1 MPETMP
7 NHSAASL
14 PTRERQLLEDLYRG
28 RSLSPY
34 TPGQTIPLSS
44 DEWVIVCR
52 GVVQLTTLYPNGGE
66 ALLGFAGPSMP
77 LGSPLTMLDPYQ
89 ATALTAVDVLR
100 LPAAEVE
107 ASEPLSQGL
116 LKQVLRRLR
125 QTEALLAL
133 AGRRRVEDRLRQL
146 LSLLAVELGS
156 PVAAGVRIQ
165 VRLTHQDLANAIGTT
180 RVTVTRLLNRFRQQ
194 GWITLDKHRHLVI
207 KLSDAA

>member
-7 NHSAASL
+7 SHSAASL
-14 PTRERQLLEDLYRG
+14 TTQERQLLEDLYRG
-28 RSLSPY
+28 RNLTPY
-34 TPGQTIPLSS
+34 TSGQKIPLLPE
-44 DEWVIVCR
+44 EWVIVCR
-52 GVVQLTTLYPNGGE
+52 GVVQLTTSYPNGSE

-77 LGSPLTMLDPYQ
+77 LGSPLTLLDPYQ

-100 LPAAEVE
+100 LSAAEVE
-107 ASEPLSQGL
+107 ASEALSQGL
-116 LKQVLRRLR
+116 LKQVMRRLR

-156 PVAAGVRIQ
+156 PVAGGVRIQ

-180 RVTVTRLLNRFRQQ
+180 RVTITRLLNRFRQQ

-207 KLSDAA
+207 KLADAI

>member
-7 NHSAASL
+7 GHFAAGL

-34 TPGQTIPLSS
+34 SPGQVIPLFPE
-44 DEWVIVCR
+44 EWVIVCR

-77 LGSPLTMLDPYQ
+77 LGSPLTMLDTYQ
-89 ATALTAVDVLR
+89 AKALTAVDVLR

-107 ASEPLSQGL
+107 ASATLSQGL
-116 LKQVLRRLR
+116 LKQLVRRLR

-156 PVAAGVRIQ
+156 PMATGVRLQ

-180 RVTVTRLLNRFRQQ
+180 RVTITRLLNRFRQQ
-194 GWITLDKHRHLVI
+194 GWIAVDKNRHLII
-207 KLSDAA
+207 KLAQTP

>member
-1 MPETMP
+1 M
-7 NHSAASL
+7 
-14 PTRERQLLEDLYRG
+14 
-28 RSLSPY
+28 
-34 TPGQTIPLSS
+34 
-44 DEWVIVCR
+44 IVCR

-89 ATALTAVDVLR
+89 AKALTAVDVLR

-107 ASEPLSQGL
+107 ASEILSQGL
-116 LKQVLRRLR
+116 LKQVVRRLR

-156 PVAAGVRIQ
+156 PVATGVRLQ

-180 RVTVTRLLNRFRQQ
+180 RVTITRLLNRFRQQ
-194 GWITLDKHRHLVI
+194 GWIAVDKNRHLVI
-207 KLSDAA
+207 KLAHAP

>member
-7 NHSAASL
+7 SPSAASL
-14 PTRERQLLEDLYRG
+14 TTRERQLLEDLYRG
-28 RSLSPY
+28 RNLTPY
-34 TPGQTIPLSS
+34 TCGQRIPLPPE
-44 DEWVIVCR
+44 EWVIVCR
-52 GVVQLTTLYPNGGE
+52 GVVQLTTSYPNGSE

-100 LPAAEVE
+100 LSAAEVE
-107 ASEPLSQGL
+107 TSEALSQGL
-116 LKQVLRRLR
+116 LKQVMRRLR

-156 PVAAGVRIQ
+156 PVAGGVRIQ
-165 VRLTHQDLANAIGTT
+165 VRLTHQDLANVIGTT
-180 RVTVTRLLNRFRQQ
+180 RVTITRLLNRFRQQ
-194 GWITLDKHRHLVI
+194 GWITVDRHRHLVL
-207 KLSDAA
+207 KLVDAA

>member
-1 MPETMP
+1 MPEAMP
-7 NHSAASL
+7 SHFAAGLS
-14 PTRERQLLEDLYRG
+14 TRERQLLEDLYRS

-34 TPGQTIPLSS
+34 TPGQVIPLFP

-77 LGSPLTMLDPYQ
+77 LGSPLTMLEPYQ
-89 ATALTAVDVLR
+89 AKALTAVDVLR

-107 ASEPLSQGL
+107 ASEILSQGL
-116 LKQVLRRLR
+116 LKQVVRRLR

-156 PVAAGVRIQ
+156 PVATGVRLQ

-180 RVTVTRLLNRFRQQ
+180 RVTITRLLNRFRQQ
-194 GWITLDKHRHLVI
+194 GWVAVDKNRHLVI
-207 KLSDAA
+207 KLAHAP

>member
-1 MPETMP
+1 MPEAMSSY
-7 NHSAASL
+7 SAASL
-14 PTRERQLLEDLYRG
+14 PVGERQLLEDLYRG

-34 TPGQTIPLSS
+34 APGQVIPLFPE
-44 DEWVIVCR
+44 EWVIVCR

-89 ATALTAVDVLR
+89 AKALTAVDVLR
-100 LPAAEVE
+100 LSAAEVE
-107 ASEPLSQGL
+107 ASETLSQGL
-116 LKQVLRRLR
+116 LKQLVRRLR

-156 PVAAGVRIQ
+156 PIATGVRLQ

-180 RVTVTRLLNRFRQQ
+180 RVTITRLLNRFRQQ
-194 GWITLDKHRHLVI
+194 GWIAVDKNRHLII
-207 KLSDAA
+207 KRAQTP